1 MILSKIKQLQ
11 KDWQK
16 ILKIRK
22 KVKRSCKFKIINK
35 KNRNRAAEDFK
46 KLYQQINNQKP
57 TNRTSLLL

>member
-22 KVKRSCKFKIINK
+22 KVKRSCKYKITNK

-46 KLYQQINNQKP
+46 KSY
-57 TNRTSLLL
+57 

>member
-22 KVKRSCKFKIINK
+22 KVKRSCKFKIITN